1 MTSPLPPSA
10 DPILDPLARNRVAIG
25 TLFAVMAL
33 LFLALSGYCFV
44 QAFTDAPVV
53 VEKADETKPTL
64 KDDVSITD
72 AKLSRPYSDEYTLGG
87 IVGLLGALVAGAAGG
102 WLIGWLPVPDSAQD
116 RRTNRLLLFFVGAAL
131 GLVFMILGFVLFYL
145 WFGELSN
152 WLGQAEKSEP
162 LKPLLAVLA
171 FLLGA
176 GLLFAGVQPLRA
188 EERHDSLLRRIVYGS
203 NFFLTTL
210 LLVVGLVFVNVLAT
224 LKLPSKLDTTETG
237 FYSLS
242 TTTKDY
248 VALLDQDVV
257 IYTTIQ
263 DTRDGGSDA
272 LRVLNSFQE
281 ANPKRVKL
289 KQLSLTL
296 DKKELVALGKK
307 FPTSDI
313 FREDGRG
320 QLGIVIALGP
330 DEKRYQ
336 FIPQEELFG
345 RTKPQTGGGPPMRT
359 FQAEPRII
367 REILF
372 LTENK
377 LKPVIYFTQGAGELS
392 IEGATAADRGPNFRT
407 GEALKQALIADYCD
421 VKPLTFDA
429 LAVDPQV
436 PADATVVCI
445 ADPTAKLSDNAIRAL
460 QRYMTTPRANGTKGK
475 LLVIAGAHS
484 DPVQPRNLLKLGIE
498 PLLADFGVAPQDRVA
513 YFQPMDQVPP
523 SVVFAGVPNNLIDE
537 GNTIALAFAKSQVVA
552 IDVRPLA
559 PPTIPALQTK
569 FQVKALLGSLAD
581 RASWLEEGPI
591 ANPSRAFDDLVTAS
605 NANRKDILEAK
616 NTRKNLSR
624 VLAAVSSDAEGNSGR
639 VVIFGFSGFD
649 DNEAAAKS
657 GYTVPAELVGASVNW
672 LRDRPAV
679 ANEGSKPYGVYTA
692 SAKWDWT
699 RGVTLPVLLVILSIT
714 TVGLGL
720 WVVRRR

>member
-10 DPILDPLARNRVAIG
+10 DPILDPLARNRAAVG
-25 TLFAVMAL
+25 TLFAILAL
-33 LFLALSGYCFV
+33 LFLAGSGYCFV
-44 QAFTDAPVV
+44 QAFTDAPAA
-53 VEKADETKPTL
+53 VEKADEAKPAL
-64 KDDVSITD
+64 KDDASLLE
-72 AKLSRPYSDEYTLGG
+72 AKLARPYSSEYTLGG
-87 IVGLLGALVAGAAGG
+87 IVGLRAALVAGAAGG
-102 WLIGWLPVPDSAQD
+102 WLIGRLPVPDSAED

-242 TTTKDY
+242 AATKDY
-248 VALLDQDVV
+248 VASLDQDVV

-263 DTRDGGSDA
+263 ETRDGGSDA
-272 LRVLNSFQE
+272 LRVLNAFQE

-296 DKKELVALGKK
+296 DKNELLALGKK

-313 FREDGRG
+313 VREDGRV
-320 QLGIVIALGP
+320 QLGVVIALGP

-336 FIPQEELFG
+336 FILQEELFG
-345 RTKPQTGGGPPMRT
+345 RTKPQTGGGPPLRT

-392 IEGATAADRGPNFRT
+392 IEGAAAPDRGPNFRA

-445 ADPTAKLSDNAIRAL
+445 ADPTAKLSDNAVRAL
-460 QRYMTTPRANGTKGK
+460 QRYMTAPRANGTKGK
-475 LLVIAGAHS
+475 LLVIAGAHA
-484 DPVQPRNLLKLGIE
+484 DPQQPRGLLKIGIE

-513 YFQPMDQVPP
+513 YFQPADQIPP
-523 SVVFAGVPNNLIDE
+523 SVVFAGAPKNLIDE

-552 IDVRPLA
+552 IDVRPITPA
-559 PPTIPALQTK
+559 PAQQTK
-569 FQVKALLGSLAD
+569 FQVKALLGSLPD

-591 ANPSRAFDDLVTAS
+591 ANPARAFQDLLAAS
-605 NANRKDILEAK
+605 EARRTDILKAK
-616 NTRKNLSR
+616 DTRQNSSR
-624 VLAAVSSDAEGNSGR
+624 ILAAVSSDAEGNSGR

-649 DNEAAAKS
+649 DNDAAAKS

-679 ANEGSKPYGVYTA
+679 ANEGAKPYGVYTA

>member
-10 DPILDPLARNRVAIG
+10 DPILDPLARNRVAVG
-25 TLFAVMAL
+25 TLFAVLAL

-53 VEKADETKPTL
+53 EKTDEAKPVL
-64 KDDVSITD
+64 KDDISITE
-72 AKLSRPYSDEYTLGG
+72 AKLSRPYSNEYTLGG

-102 WLIGWLPVPDSAQD
+102 WLIGRLPVPDSAED

-145 WFGELSN
+145 WFGELSQ

-210 LLVVGLVFVNVLAT
+210 LLIVGLVFVNVLAT

-242 TTTKDY
+242 AATKDY

-263 DTRDGGSDA
+263 ETRDGGADA
-272 LRVLNSFQE
+272 LRVLNAFQE

-313 FREDGRG
+313 VREDGRV
-320 QLGIVIALGP
+320 QLGVVIALGP
-330 DEKRYQ
+330 DERRYQ
-336 FIPQEELFG
+336 FIQQMELFG
-345 RTKPQTGGGPPMRT
+345 KEGNPQQGPVKRT

-377 LKPVIYFTQGAGELS
+377 LKPVIYFTQGSGEIS
-392 IEGATAADRGPNFRT
+392 VEPAGPNDKNSRS
-407 GEALKQALIADYCD
+407 GEQIKQALIDDYCE
-421 VKPLTFDA
+421 VKALKFDA
-429 LAVDPQV
+429 FAVDPKV
-436 PADATVVCI
+436 PTDATAVIV
-445 ADPTAKLSDNAIRAL
+445 ADPTVKLSDGTLLAL
-460 QRYMTTPRANGTKGK
+460 RNYMTIQKGK
-475 LLVIAGAHS
+475 LLVLAGAHR
-484 DPVQPRNLLKLGIE
+484 DPTNPKAILNIGLEK
-498 PLLADFGVAPQDRVA
+498 LLAEYDIELRDRVVYA
-513 YFQPMDQVPP
+513 EPTDRLPENVL
-523 SVVFAGVPNNLIDE
+523 VVGCPQSLIAAK
-537 GNTIALAFAKSQVVA
+537 NTIALTFVGKAF
-552 IDVRPLA
+552 
-559 PPTIPALQTK
+559 
-569 FQVKALLGSLAD
+569 
-581 RASWLEEGPI
+581 
-591 ANPSRAFDDLVTAS
+591 AFDDIRPLRLADKSQKSRALFMSGVDRPTWLESEIFANPQESFRVVRALSQANRNDLLGPKELEVDEKSFRISAAVASEPEKASKRDGELDRIVNRVVVFGYGDFQDSEKSADGRASQAELVTAS
-605 NANRKDILEAK
+605 I
-616 NTRKNLSR
+616 
-624 VLAAVSSDAEGNSGR
+624 
-639 VVIFGFSGFD
+639 
-649 DNEAAAKS
+649 
-657 GYTVPAELVGASVNW
+657 NW

-679 ANEGSKPYGVYTA
+679 ANEGAKPYGVYTA